1 MIYRKLGLTDW
12 DVSVLSFGLW
22 QIGDSEYW
30 GESDTGAQAI
40 RAAIDAGVNLFDTA
54 ESYGQGESER
64 AFGEVIGPVRDSILI
79 ATKISPDHCGQDNV
93 RKACESSLARLNT
106 DRIDLYQIH
115 WPNHD
120 VAFSETFAELIK
132 LKEEGKIRA
141 IGVSNFGIGDLED
154 WNSVGETASNQMCYN
169 PLFRAIEDDILP
181 ACKRR
186 GIGVLTYSP
195 LMQGI
200 LSGRWTTID
209 EIPPQRRRT
218 RHFSGKRDGVR
229 HGEPGHEEL
238 MMTAV
243 QNLKSLSEESDIAMS
258 EMTTAW
264 ILAHPG
270 VTSVIIGSSK
280 PDQVGRSLQAAA
292 IELPDEVV
300 AKIDEITRPL
310 KDAMGSNLDMWLNQE
325 RSRIR

>member
-1 MIYRKLGLTDW
+1 M
-12 DVSVLSFGLW
+12 LSFGLW

-30 GESDTGAQAI
+30 GESDTGAQAV

-54 ESYGQGESER
+54 ESYGGGESER
-64 AFGEVIGPVRDSILI
+64 AFGELIGTDRDSILI
-79 ATKISPDHCGQDNV
+79 ATKISPGHCASNDV
-93 RKACESSLARLNT
+93 RKACEASLARLNT

-120 VAFSETFAELIK
+120 VAFSETYAELNK

-141 IGVSNFGIGDLED
+141 LGVSNFGIGDLGD
-154 WNSVGETASNQMCYN
+154 WNSAGETASNQMCYN
-169 PLFRAIEDDILP
+169 PLFRAIEVDVLP
-181 ACKRR
+181 ACKRQ
-186 GIGVLTYSP
+186 GIGILTYSP

-200 LSGRWTTID
+200 LSGRWTTVE

-218 RHFSGKRDGVR
+218 RHFSGEREGVR

-243 QNLKSLSEESDIAMS
+243 QNLKSLSEETKIAMS
-258 EMTTAW
+258 DMATAW
-264 ILAHPG
+264 IIAQPG

-280 PDQVGRSLQAAA
+280 PDQVRRSVQAAA
-292 IELPDEVV
+292 IELSDEAV

-310 KDAMGSNLDMWLNQE
+310 KEEMGSNLDMWLNTE